1 MADIESLLRPSA
13 KGSSRQVF
21 FAGKGGVGKT
31 TIACLTAVH
40 TARQGYRTLLLTT
53 DPAAHTG
60 SVLGK
65 EVTDQVEAIDGVPG
79 LFAAKIDQKQATEDY
94 KKGILDDAR
103 AKFDE
108 DTIRTM
114 TEELASPCTEEMA
127 AFQRF
132 IDLSSTPGFDVVV
145 FDTAPTGHTLRL
157 LELPLDWSEQIRLK
171 ATGATEV
178 MSAGDRRQ
186 KDRFDN
192 AVSAMR
198 DPELTTFSF
207 VMYPESTPI
216 LEAYRASQELAAI
229 GVATQLVVANLLIAE
244 EQATTPFFQKRRQL
258 QLGYLDD
265 MRRRFPGAALLQ
277 VPLMDSDIR
286 GIDKLDMLDRIVF
299 GGIA

>member
-171 ATGATEV
+171 ATGSTEV
-178 MSAGDRRQ
+178 MSAGDRQQ

>member
-1 MADIESLLRPSA
+1 MSDVEKLLHPSA
-13 KGSSRQVF
+13 RGAKQVF

-31 TIACLTAVH
+31 TVACLTAVH
-40 TARQGYRTLLLTT
+40 TARQGYQTLLLTT

-60 SVLGK
+60 SVLAK
-65 EVTDQVEAIDGVPG
+65 KVTDQVEPVDGVSG

-94 KKGILDDAR
+94 KKDILDDAR

-132 IDLSSTPGFDVVV
+132 IDLSSSGGFDVIV

-171 ATGATEV
+171 AGATEGL
-178 MSAGDRRQ
+178 SEGDRRQ
-186 KDRFDN
+186 KDRFDR
-192 AVSAMR
+192 VLGAMR
-198 DPELTTFSF
+198 DAALTTFSF

-216 LEAYRASQELAAI
+216 LEAQRASQELAAI
-229 GVATQLVVANLLIAE
+229 GVVTQLVVANLLIAE
-244 EQATTPFFQKRRQL
+244 EQATTPFFQRRRKM

-265 MRRRFPGAALLQ
+265 MRRRFAGAALLQ
-277 VPLMDSDIR
+277 VPMMDSDIH
-286 GIDKLDMLDRIVF
+286 GIDKLDMLEEIVF
-299 GGIA
+299 GGMA